1 MTVVL
6 QVSDPH
12 FGTEQADVVAALRE
26 LAQQTRPHLLLLSGD
41 ITQRATRGQFAAA
54 RAFVD
59 SLEIPEVVTV
69 PGNHDIPLF
78 NVAARLLA
86 PYSRYRRAFG
96 NALEREFESAD
107 ISLLALNTTRWY
119 RHIDGEL
126 STQQIERVATHF
138 GTMPPTRWRIVV
150 THQPLA
156 TPRAQDT
163 HDLLHGHQ
171 RALLTWAA
179 AGIDVVIGGHIHLP
193 YVLPMHDAMP
203 ELPGRLW
210 VVQAGTAVSNRV
222 RAEAPNSVNLLRI
235 AAAGAKPRQL
245 QVEQWDYQAASRQFE
260 RVAVHRIQDNADTA
274 GFL

>member
-12 FGTEQADVVAALRE
+12 FGTERADVVIALRK
-26 LAQQTRPHLLLLSGD
+26 LAQQTRPDLLLLSGD
-41 ITQRATRGQFAAA
+41 ITQRATQRQFAAA

-59 SLEIPEVVTV
+59 SLAIPEVLAV

-78 NVAARLLA
+78 NVSARLFT

-96 NALEREFESAD
+96 NALEREFENAD
-107 ISLLALNTTRWY
+107 VSLLALNTTRWY

-126 STQQIERVATHF
+126 STRQIERVAQHF

-156 TPRAQDT
+156 APRAQDM

-171 RALLTWAA
+171 RALYTWAS
-179 AGIDVVIGGHIHLP
+179 AGVDVVMGGHIHLP
-193 YVLPMHDAMP
+193 YVLPMHDAIP
-203 ELPGRLW
+203 DLPGRLW
-210 VVQAGTAVSNRV
+210 VVQAGTGLSDRV

-235 AAAGAKPRQL
+235 AAAGDTPRQL
-245 QVEQWDYQAASRQFE
+245 QVEQWDYHAATREFA
-260 RVAVHRIQDNADTA
+260 RVAVNRLQDNVGKADCP
-274 GFL
+274 